1 MVTVCSVTD
10 ADSTDRIRE
19 GVICGS
25 WVPSKLSSPIHTD
38 SLVCCWAF
46 TEVYKSPVK
55 SNREAKK
62 ELVLERKKD
71 MVGFIE
77 DG

>member
-1 MVTVCSVTD
+1 MVTVCSVTE
-10 ADSTDRIRE
+10 ADSADRIRE

-46 TEVYKSPVK
+46 TVVYNSPVK
-55 SNREAKK
+55 INREAKN
-62 ELVLERKKD
+62 ELVLERKKV
-71 MVGFIE
+71 MVGFID